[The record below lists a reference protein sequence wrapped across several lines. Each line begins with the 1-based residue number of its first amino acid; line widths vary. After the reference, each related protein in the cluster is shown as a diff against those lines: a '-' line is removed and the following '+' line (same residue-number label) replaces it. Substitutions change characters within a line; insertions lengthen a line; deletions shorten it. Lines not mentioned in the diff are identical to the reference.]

1 MLILCNEYKSYLEVG
16 VHQGYCYDR
25 VGCDEKVGL
34 EISSEFYENLRAAP
48 RSGLINI
55 SSDEY
60 FEGISRDKKFDII
73 FIDAS
78 HYAEDVDKDITN
90 ALRHLS
96 DDGAMVMHDCNPPH
110 YLCTIDTEKVKITFQ
125 EKVKITF
132 HPRPSALAQLKR
144 VFDVNDPTLDLSY
157 YASNNTLRDVLRAVP
172 PEKMKIQLLD
182 KETGD
187 VIEEHDNSE
196 FSAAAH
202 QWCWDGMAYNGTV
215 WQSFV
220 KLRYNNPDFGMWVLD
235 DDHGVGVITPA
246 GGSPLSLP
254 EGVSL
259 DQALKWEIFAKHRST
274 LLNLVDPKSLR
285 GQIFK

>member
-1 MLILCNEYKSYLEVG
+1 
-16 VHQGYCYDR
+16 
-25 VGCDEKVGL
+25 L
-34 EISSEFYENLRAAP
+34 EISSEFYDNLRAAP

-55 SSDEY
+55 SSNEY
-60 FEGISRDKKFDII
+60 FENLAKDKKFDII

-78 HYAEDVDKDITN
+78 HHDEDVDKDISN

-96 DDGAMVMHDCNPPH
+96 DDGALVMHDCNPPH
-110 YLCTIDTEKVKITFQ
+110 YLCTIDTERVKVNLL
-125 EKVKITF
+125 
-132 HPRPSALAQLKR
+132 PRPSALTQLKR
-144 VFDVNDPTLDLSY
+144 VFDVDDPVLDLSH
-157 YASNNTLRDVLRAVP
+157 YASNDTLRDVLRVVP

-187 VIEEHDNSE
+187 VIEEHDNPE

-215 WQSFV
+215 WRSFV

-246 GGSPLSLP
+246 GGSSLRLP

-259 DQALKWEIFAKHRST
+259 DQALEWEIFVKHRST
-274 LLNLVDPKSLR
+274 LLNLVDPKHLR
-285 GQIFK
+285 GQIFE